1 MSKASEIFT
10 QARKEQRTFL
20 LETEAKTICS
30 EYGIPVTKFMVAKTA
45 EEAVKFAEKI
55 GYPVVMKI
63 VSPDVIHKFDVGG
76 VMVNLKTSKEVEGA
90 FKKILE
96 NVKKHMPKAKILGIT
111 VQEMAPESTEV
122 IVGAIKD
129 PQFGQTLM
137 FGLGGIFVEILKDVT
152 FRIAPVSE
160 QEAKEMI
167 TEVKAYPLLQGY
179 RGTPPA
185 DTDAIKKILLAT
197 SKLVMEH
204 PEIKE
209 LDLNPVMVYEKGA
222 KTVDARIILE

>member
-76 VMVNLKTSKEVEGA
+76 VMVNLKT
-90 FKKILE
+90 
-96 NVKKHMPKAKILGIT
+96 
-111 VQEMAPESTEV
+111 
-122 IVGAIKD
+122 
-129 PQFGQTLM
+129 
-137 FGLGGIFVEILKDVT
+137 
-152 FRIAPVSE
+152 
-160 QEAKEMI
+160 
-167 TEVKAYPLLQGY
+167 
-179 RGTPPA
+179 
-185 DTDAIKKILLAT
+185 
-197 SKLVMEH
+197 
-204 PEIKE
+204 
-209 LDLNPVMVYEKGA
+209 
-222 KTVDARIILE
+222 